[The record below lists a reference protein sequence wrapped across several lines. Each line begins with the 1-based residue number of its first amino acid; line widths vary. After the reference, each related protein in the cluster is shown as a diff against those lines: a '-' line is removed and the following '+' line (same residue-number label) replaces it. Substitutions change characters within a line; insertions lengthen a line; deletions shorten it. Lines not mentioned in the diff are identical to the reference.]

1 MRGDKA
7 LIDALQRRDGYGSG
21 LEADD
26 PASMQAEPQVS
37 DIAAILRR
45 IPVFKPLTNREV
57 DKLAGRARRV
67 IYGPHDRIVIQ
78 GDRGASLFVLE
89 AGGVEV
95 LVRQPDGQDL
105 AVATLEPGAVFGE
118 SALLTGVE
126 RTATVRSM
134 GESILYEISKQ
145 ALQPIIESR
154 PQLVVELSL
163 LMASRQNVRRD
174 QPLESENQG
183 IATRIRR
190 FFLGGSL
197 SGA

>member
-1 MRGDKA
+1 MRGDKG

-26 PASMQAEPQVS
+26 PASVQAEPQVA
-37 DIAAILRR
+37 DIVAILRR
-45 IPVFKPLTNREV
+45 VPVFKPLTNREV
-57 DKLAGRARRV
+57 DKLAHRARRV

-78 GDRGASLFVLE
+78 GDRGASLFVVDT
-89 AGGVEV
+89 GFVEV
-95 LVRQPDGQDL
+95 LVRQSDGHDI

-118 SALLTGVE
+118 AALLTGVE

-134 GESILYEISKQ
+134 GESVLYEISKQ

-163 LMASRQNVRRD
+163 LMASRKAALRD
-174 QPLESENQG
+174 QQHEAENQG
-183 IATRIRR
+183 LASRIRR